1 MSKAGAWGTAPVFF
15 EKALCFWQN
24 HYFCVVKPFND
35 ENPHP
40 QRPQPQPLGQA

>member
-1 MSKAGAWGTAPVFF
+1 MSKAGAWGTAPAFF
-15 EKALCFWQN
+15 FLLFNQK
-24 HYFCVVKPFND
+24 HYFCVIKTHND